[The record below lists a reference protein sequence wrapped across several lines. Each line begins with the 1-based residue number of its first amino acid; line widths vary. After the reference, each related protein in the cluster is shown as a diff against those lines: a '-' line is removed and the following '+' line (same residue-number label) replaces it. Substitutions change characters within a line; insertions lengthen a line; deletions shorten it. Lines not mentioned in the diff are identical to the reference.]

1 MANGKNGGGPCRP
14 AYLKLESFWFGVVA
28 GAIVA
33 LLAAKLFGVF

>member
-1 MANGKNGGGPCRP
+1 MANGKDGPCRP

-33 LLAAKLFGVF
+33 LLAAKLLGVF